1 MCRVGFLIA
10 LLAIRSLPSVEY
22 FNEHLSLLN
31 KQDLIILPS
40 LIVALQ
46 PFGMAETRYLKLF
59 LPKHFPLY
67 NHLQLNNP

>member
-31 KQDLIILPS
+31 KEDLIILPS

-46 PFGMAETRYLKLF
+46 PFGMAETRYL
-59 LPKHFPLY
+59 
-67 NHLQLNNP
+67 